1 MTDPDESLP
10 QFNDPQF
17 ETVIDAIADGQD
29 VDWDDLQSK
38 AASSNDRE
46 LIDRLRI
53 LADVLRVHRHLSV
66 DPFSTGPRPTDDA
79 SDSRRE
85 HSGHESNAESRVRLT
100 AWGPLSIRAE
110 VGSGSFG
117 TVFRAWDP
125 RLDREVALKLLH
137 FQSIDA
143 TAASAVINEG
153 HLLAQIRH
161 PNVVTVFGADYF
173 EGAVGLWMEFVK
185 GQTLK
190 DILREQGAYSSQEAR
205 VIGLDLCHALAA
217 VHHAGCLHCDIK
229 AQNVM
234 RESGGRIVLMDF
246 GAGAVINPNAELPIK
261 MLGTPLYMAPEVLMG
276 DRPTVRSDLYSLGI
290 LLYHLVSG
298 EFPVTGGSPDELR
311 KAHLQGRR
319 RLLRDVRPD
328 LPSAF
333 VHLVDVATAALLD
346 QRPDSAGAM
355 EILLEEAA
363 GHRPRKL
370 RNVSADPGHVDS
382 RNESSI
388 AVIPFLDLSPEKT
401 LEYFCDGIAEEIIDG
416 LASVPGLRVVGRSS
430 AFQFKGRVE
439 DVRRIGSALN
449 VATVLEGSVRASGDR
464 LRIISRLIDTAEG
477 RQLWSE
483 KFERGLGD
491 VFAVQ
496 DEIARAAV
504 GALRVRAGKEMVS
517 PAAVPSTP
525 TTRNLEA
532 YNLYLKARHYWNKR
546 TEASLQ
552 KSAALFQA
560 AIESDPNYAEGHA
573 GLAEAYATLGSY
585 GVLPPHEAMPR
596 AQTAAERALDLRGTL
611 SSPYATLGCVASL
624 YRWRWREAEQA
635 YRRAID
641 LNPNHPA
648 AHHWYAINHLVPL
661 SRFEEADRELRSAM
675 DVDPISTPVRVSLG
689 LRFYFAHQY
698 TEAED
703 ELRNS
708 FELDAG
714 SVIARLFLGL
724 TLVEIGRHDD
734 AVRELNIAIQLSD
747 SPEMTAAL
755 GYASARA
762 GNIDRAREV
771 LNALVNLS
779 SQRYVS
785 PSLVAQIY
793 AGLGDTVSS
802 LDWLEKAGDVHAAD
816 LAWLAVRPVFNGLR
830 GETRFKTLLQRL
842 HL

>member
-1 MTDPDESLP
+1 
-10 QFNDPQF
+10 
-17 ETVIDAIADGQD
+17 
-29 VDWDDLQSK
+29 
-38 AASSNDRE
+38 
-46 LIDRLRI
+46 
-53 LADVLRVHRHLSV
+53 
-66 DPFSTGPRPTDDA
+66 
-79 SDSRRE
+79 
-85 HSGHESNAESRVRLT
+85 
-100 AWGPLSIRAE
+100 
-110 VGSGSFG
+110 VGTGSFG
-117 TVFRAWDP
+117 TVFKAWDP

-137 FQSIDA
+137 FRSIDA
-143 TAASAVINEG
+143 AAASAVINEG

-161 PNVVTVFGADYF
+161 PNVVIVFGADYF
-173 EGAVGLWMEFVK
+173 EGTVGLWMEFVK

-190 DILREQGAYSSQEAR
+190 DILGEQGPYSSQEAQ

-246 GAGAVINPNAELPIK
+246 GAGAVINAGAELPMKI
-261 MLGTPLYMAPEVLMG
+261 LGTPLYMAPEVLMG

-298 EFPVTGGSPDELR
+298 EFPITGASPDELR
-311 KAHLQGRR
+311 KAHLQKRR

-333 VHLVDVATAALLD
+333 VHLIDVATAVLPE

-363 GHRPRKL
+363 AHRPRKS
-370 RNVSADPGHVDS
+370 REMSADRGHRDTS
-382 RNESSI
+382 PEPSI
-388 AVIPFLDLSPEKT
+388 AVIPFLDLSPDKT

-416 LASVPGLRVVGRSS
+416 LASVPGLRVVGSSS
-430 AFQFKGRVE
+430 AFQFKGKVE
-439 DVRRIGSALN
+439 DARRIGSALN

-464 LRIISRLIDTAEG
+464 LRIISRLIETAEG

-483 KFERGLGD
+483 KFERSLGD

-504 GALRVRAGKEMVS
+504 DALRLRAGKEMLS
-517 PAAVPSTP
+517 PSAVPSTP
-525 TTRNLEA
+525 STRNLEA

-546 TEASLQ
+546 TEASLH
-552 KSAALFQA
+552 KSAAFFQS

-573 GLAEAYATLGSY
+573 GLAEAYATLGLY
-585 GVLPPHEAMPR
+585 GVLPPRETMPR
-596 AQTAAERALDLRGTL
+596 AQAAAERALDLRRTL
-611 SSPYATLGCVASL
+611 SSPFATLGCVASI
-624 YRWRWREAEQA
+624 YESRWREAEQA
-635 YRRAID
+635 YRRAIE
-641 LNPNHPA
+641 LNPNHPG
-648 AHHWYAINHLVPL
+648 AHHWYAINFLVPL
-661 SRFEEADRELRSAM
+661 SRFDEADRELRSAM
-675 DVDPISTPVRVSLG
+675 DVDPISTPIRVSLG
-689 LRFYFAHQY
+689 LRFYFAHRY
-698 TEAED
+698 AEAQN

-714 SVIARLFLGL
+714 SAIARLFLGL
-724 TLVEIGRHDD
+724 SLVEIGRHDE

-747 SPEMTAAL
+747 SPEMSAAL
-755 GYASARA
+755 GYAWSRA
-762 GNIDRAREV
+762 GNIDRARET
-771 LNALVNLS
+771 LNALLKIS

-816 LAWLAVRPVFNGLR
+816 LAWLAVRPVFDSLR
-830 GETRFKTLLQRL
+830 PETRFKNLLQRL
-842 HL
+842 RL